1 MNEGIISTRAT
12 NIKKKG
18 NHGIALHL
26 ALICGITAL
35 VVLCIIY
42 PFLHGE
48 YDGWAV
54 PLSTMAQVF
63 GVFGLMPALIGVL
76 WFVYEVRKRARQK
89 SNLPTKNRRYSFV
102 LASVIAFSIVV
113 VPVSLVAIATIGI
126 SIGFLI
132 LVLWLYMVLKLISK
146 LKLLKNTE
154 SKGFNPVPL
163 YLILIPVATLFFQ
176 LTFAS
181 FFTEFSS
188 NKAIAQS
195 VTLIND
201 IEKYHARNGCYPSSL
216 LAVWNDY
223 TSSVVGIEGYHYE
236 PNGEAYNLFFEQPR
250 FLLDNIGTR
259 EFVVYNPRDEQTM
272 ISHDGWILL
281 LTPEEIRTSQGW
293 YAVHNAA
300 LPHWKYFWF
309 D

>member
-1 MNEGIISTRAT
+1 MKEYISTGTMNTKRR
-12 NIKKKG
+12 G
-18 NHGIALHL
+18 NNGIALHL
-26 ALICGITAL
+26 ALISGITAL

-42 PFLHGE
+42 PFLPGE
-48 YDGWAV
+48 YDGYAV
-54 PLSTMAQVF
+54 ALSTMAQVL
-63 GVFGLMPALIGVL
+63 GAFGLLPALIGVL

-89 SNLPTKNRRYSFV
+89 SILQTKARRYSFV

-113 VPVSLVAIATIGI
+113 ASVALVAIATIGI
-126 SIGFLI
+126 SIGLLVF
-132 LVLWLYMVLKLISK
+132 VLWLYMVLKLIPK

-154 SKGFNPVPL
+154 SKGFSPVPL

-181 FFTEFSS
+181 SFTEFSR
-188 NKAIAQS
+188 NKAMAQS

-201 IEKYHARNGCYPSSL
+201 IEEYRARNGRYPSSL
-216 LAVWNDY
+216 LAVWKDY
-223 TSSVVGIEGYHYE
+223 TSSVVGIEGFHYA

-250 FLLDNIGTR
+250 FLLDNIGAR

-281 LTPEEIRTSQGW
+281 LTPEEIRASQGW
-293 YAVHNAA
+293 YAVQNAA
-300 LPHWKYFWF
+300 IPHWKYFWF